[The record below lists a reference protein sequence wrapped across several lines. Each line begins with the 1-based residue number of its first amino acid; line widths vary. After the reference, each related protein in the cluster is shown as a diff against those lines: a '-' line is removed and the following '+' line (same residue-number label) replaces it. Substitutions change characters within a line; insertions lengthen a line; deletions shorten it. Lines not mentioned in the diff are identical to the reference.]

1 MKRPTAQALALTGC
15 EVPWADFGDAS
26 VMMGA
31 SSSSSSWLLAAAAA
45 RVLPAFISSIF
56 TVSGFRRL
64 ACYYSVV
71 SRARQRLLS
80 LCTDEVKLMEHQ
92 VNATCGR
99 GSRARDPFQRMR
111 FHLFGR
117 KS

>member
-56 TVSGFRRL
+56 TRRFLPRVASEVSLKTCFP
-64 ACYYSVV
+64 
-71 SRARQRLLS
+71 RARLVTLY
-80 LCTDEVKLMEHQ
+80 
-92 VNATCGR
+92 
-99 GSRARDPFQRMR
+99 
-111 FHLFGR
+111 
-117 KS
+117 